1 MNKEQIKNAL
11 EALGLGP
18 DTISVAIWGDKVVW
32 ETVEYPWNNEE
43 PIYTPHE
50 ARIDD

>member
-18 DTISVAIWGDKVVW
+18 DTISVAIWDDRVVW
-32 ETVEYPWNNEE
+32 ETVESYEDHNEF
-43 PIYTPHE
+43 TPHE